1 MFDPGKLR
9 HKVTFQRYNGTVDQ
23 YGDVRDDVEE
33 NWEDVRTTWAAI
45 DPISGREF
53 YAAAQSAS
61 EVTHKIRCRYFQ
73 GLSAAWRIRYKDR
86 VFHIVSVIDWEM
98 RNESYLIMVKELM
111 E

>member
-9 HKVTFQRYNGTVDQ
+9 HRVTFQRYNGTVDDN
-23 YGDVRDDVEE
+23 GDVRDDVEE
-33 NWEDVRTTWAAI
+33 NWENVRTTWAAI
-45 DPISGREF
+45 DPVSGREF

-61 EVTHKIRCRYFQ
+61 EVTHKIRCRYFS
-73 GLSAAWRIRYKDR
+73 GLSPSWRIRYRDR
-86 VFHIVSVIDWEM
+86 TFHIISVIDWEM